1 MPLLLLAIAL
11 SFLQEHLLV
20 FFLAVPR
27 DIKDTRFLIYL
38 LILPL
43 YLGMWC
49 YMTNCL
55 LSKPTLLSILLLLTC
70 FHSEFYLFQFPHPH
84 LLPLKFLL
92 YLLLL
97 LFLLPFV
104 FVALHLISKI
114 IIVLLSPLSH
124 PFQPIIP
131 YLMFLAIIIYH
142 TLISIWLILFLL
154 FLSPQL
160 TLRLLLFPEW
170 QDVMAMELQALELN
184 GTWPLVI
191 LPPSK
196 HAIRCKWVYK
206 IKYRADGSLKQ
217 YNARLVAKRYTQQE
231 GIDYLDTFSPV
242 AQMVIMKVLLALAAI
257 YGSFLTQL
265 DVNNAFLYSDLHEEF
280 YMCCILVFTMRESL
294 FLLIQFANY
303 MSFYGLKQVSRQWF
317 SKFSIVLLETGFKQ
331 SSSNNSLFI
340 QVDDG
345 CFIGLLFYL
354 DDIVIIGNNQ
364 ARIDNLKKFLDS
376 HLKAQR
382 FGRFEIFS

>member
-1 MPLLLLAIAL
+1 MLLLLLAIAL

-20 FFLAVPR
+20 FFLAIPR

-49 YMTNCL
+49 YMKTCF

-70 FHSEFYLFQFPHPH
+70 LHSEFYLFQFPHPH

-104 FVALHLISKI
+104 FVVLHLISKI

-142 TLISIWLILFLL
+142 TLISIWLTLFLL

-170 QDVMAMELQALELN
+170 QDVMALELQALERN

-196 HAIRCKWVYK
+196 HAIGCKWVYK

-217 YNARLVAKRYTQQE
+217 YSACLVAKRYTQ
-231 GIDYLDTFSPV
+231 
-242 AQMVIMKVLLALAAI
+242 
-257 YGSFLTQL
+257 
-265 DVNNAFLYSDLHEEF
+265 
-280 YMCCILVFTMRESL
+280 
-294 FLLIQFANY
+294 
-303 MSFYGLKQVSRQWF
+303 
-317 SKFSIVLLETGFKQ
+317 
-331 SSSNNSLFI
+331 
-340 QVDDG
+340 
-345 CFIGLLFYL
+345 
-354 DDIVIIGNNQ
+354 
-364 ARIDNLKKFLDS
+364 
-376 HLKAQR
+376 
-382 FGRFEIFS
+382 